1 MWLEFAFDQAYLNV
15 LRAGQRQTGQ
25 VTPEVTEQVTEQVAR
40 LVLALGEQTLSLREL
55 MQALG
60 LSHRPNFLA
69 LHLRP
74 GHIASSR
81 FSGCCAD
88 LPLLLP
94 TYVSIRLH
102 HSLNPIWQVADNVV
116 HALCRIFFLN

>member
-1 MWLEFAFDQAYLNV
+1 MNSRRTPGDAVLPDGMWLEFAFDQAYLKV

-74 GHIASSR
+74 
-81 FSGCCAD
+81 
-88 LPLLLP
+88 
-94 TYVSIRLH
+94 
-102 HSLNPIWQVADNVV
+102 
-116 HALCRIFFLN
+116 ALDAQFLQMTLARQAAKPPSKIQTDGFRTAQRAN

>member
-1 MWLEFAFDQAYLNV
+1 MPDGMWLEFAFDQAYLKV

-25 VTPEVTEQVTEQVAR
+25 VTPEVTEQVAR

-60 LSHRPNFLA
+60 LSHRPNFLV

-74 GHIASSR
+74 ALDAQLLQMTLPDKQQSRLQKYRLTASGRQWLITHQNKS
-81 FSGCCAD
+81 
-88 LPLLLP
+88 
-94 TYVSIRLH
+94 
-102 HSLNPIWQVADNVV
+102 
-116 HALCRIFFLN
+116 